1 MPDRLMWPR
10 ATGLLIN
17 LAATV
22 LIIAG
27 LRASADL
34 IVPFL
39 LALFLAVIVSPSIND
54 LARWGLPR
62 WMAVGLVT
70 LAVTVI
76 CLLVLAYVGV
86 SLNELLWRLPE
97 IQRQLNAMRDGFFE
111 WLQDLGVPVPS
122 GRSEPVVFDP
132 AYGVRMLGGL
142 LSGLSNI
149 FSNGLMILIT
159 VAFILLESTG
169 FPAKVRAIVGPES
182 ATMARIL
189 KILADQRRYMV
200 IKTWVSIA
208 TGIPVAIGLALMGVN
223 YAVLWGVLAF
233 LLNFVPTIGSLI
245 AAIPP
250 VMLALVQ
257 NGPWTAAGVVALFL
271 AVNFVIGYLVEPPAM
286 GRGLGLSTLVVWV
299 SLVFWGWVLGPV
311 GMFLSVPLTMALK
324 ILLEGSE
331 ETRWLAILLGPP
343 VVGEVQAASRP
354 PSPLDGEGPTVD

>member
-1 MPDRLMWPR
+1 MSDRVPWPR
-10 ATGLLIN
+10 ATGLLFN

-70 LAVTVI
+70 LGVTVI
-76 CLLVLAYVGV
+76 CLLGLAYVGV

-97 IQRQLNAMRDGFFE
+97 IQRQLNSTRDAFFE
-111 WLQDLGVPVPS
+111 WLRGLGVPVPS
-122 GRSEPVVFDP
+122 ERSEAVVFDP

-149 FSNGLMILIT
+149 FSNGLLILIT

-169 FPAKVRAIVGPES
+169 FPAKLRAIVGPDS
-182 ATMARIL
+182 QTMARIL

-200 IKTWVSIA
+200 IKTWISIA
-208 TGIPVAIGLALMGVN
+208 TGVPVAIGLAAMGVD
-223 YAVLWGVLAF
+223 YAALWGVLAF
-233 LLNFVPTIGSLI
+233 LLNYVPTIGSLI

-250 VMLALVQ
+250 IMVALVQ
-257 NGPWTAAGVVALFL
+257 DGLGIAIGVAVLFL

-311 GMFLSVPLTMALK
+311 GMFLSVPLTMAFK
-324 ILLEGSE
+324 IMLEGSD
-331 ETRWLAILLGPP
+331 ETRWLAILLGHSAAAEPGAGAGGPGDPP
-343 VVGEVQAASRP
+343 P
-354 PSPLDGEGPTVD
+354 PPG

>member
-1 MPDRLMWPR
+1 MPWPR

-27 LRASADL
+27 IRASSDL

-39 LALFLAVIVSPSIND
+39 LALFLAVIVSPSIHD
-54 LARWGLPR
+54 LSRWGLPR

-70 LAVTVI
+70 LGVTII
-76 CLLVLAYVGV
+76 CLLGLAYVGV

-97 IQRQLNAMRDGFFE
+97 IQRQLNGTRDDFFE
-111 WLQDLGVPVPS
+111 WLHTMGVPVPS
-122 GRSEPVVFDP
+122 ERSESVVFDP
-132 AYGVRMLGGL
+132 AYGVRLLGSL
-142 LSGLSNI
+142 LSGLSNV
-149 FSNGLMILIT
+149 FSNGLLILIT
-159 VAFILLESTG
+159 VAFILLESGG
-169 FPAKVRAIVGPES
+169 FPGKLRAIVGPES
-182 ATMARIL
+182 GTMSRIL

-200 IKTWVSIA
+200 IKTWVSIG
-208 TGIPVAIGLALMGVN
+208 TGLPVAIGLALMGVN

-233 LLNFVPTIGSLI
+233 ALNYVPNIGSLI

-250 VMLALVQ
+250 TMLALVQ
-257 NGPWTAAGVVALFL
+257 NSPGTAIGVAVLFL
-271 AVNFVIGYLVEPPAM
+271 AVNFVIGYLIEPPAM

-311 GMFLSVPLTMALK
+311 GMFLSVPLTMAFK

-331 ETRWLAILLGPP
+331 ETRWLAVLLGPSVLEELEARP
-343 VVGEVQAASRP
+343 EASLSPSGP
-354 PSPLDGEGPTVD
+354 PPA